1 MARIDSATKEI
12 FVFTEQISILLN
24 SISDSAGNMVLSA
37 MISKMPEVAY
47 EALDQLSAYNRRH
60 RKQYYYINEVV
71 PSPEEIQ
78 LESKDQ
84 VPTSLRL
91 TNDKKLITKLFAVD
105 TRFAQALSFSHI

>member
-1 MARIDSATKEI
+1 
-12 FVFTEQISILLN
+12 
-24 SISDSAGNMVLSA
+24 MVLSS

-78 LESKDQ
+78 HESKDQ
-84 VPTSLRL
+84 VLTPLRL
-91 TNDKKLITKLFAVD
+91 TNDKKFFTKLFAVD
-105 TRFAQALSFSHI
+105 SKHALHKHFIYCSFGSTCSGGA